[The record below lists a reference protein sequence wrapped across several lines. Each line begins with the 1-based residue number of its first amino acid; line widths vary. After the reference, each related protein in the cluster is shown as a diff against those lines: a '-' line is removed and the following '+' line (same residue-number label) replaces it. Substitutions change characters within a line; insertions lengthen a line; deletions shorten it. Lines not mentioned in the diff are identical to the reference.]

1 MFLEHQLKLVY
12 QKENE
17 TAEEY
22 FALNNNDLHKLRNL
36 IDRALTK
43 ATVLENNFENSQFIL
58 FDDEMEEA

>member
-1 MFLEHQLKLVY
+1 MK
-12 QKENE
+12 

-22 FALNNNDLHKLRNL
+22 FALNNNDLLKLRNL

-58 FDDEMEEA
+58 FRDEMEEA